1 MNETSMQNVY
11 RNLLSLYTSGRSVN
25 KYLEH
30 YLTQLTTNSLAV
42 DDINDSAELSEI
54 RSIVD
59 IGNTSDL
66 NKTSEHLKI
75 E

>member
-25 KYLEH
+25 KHLEH

-54 RSIVD
+54 RSVVD